1 MRFAGVLLLA
11 AFIGGCDQTA
21 TTSAAGSQ
29 PQATCSAVSDLQVYP
44 YQDDSGFKGYALAR
58 AGHVWFSAFGRVTSG
73 KARISE
79 GPGLV
84 KVVIEADPD
93 LKSAVELTGTS
104 CLSGKAL
111 RFCYETCKLPHDPPF
126 SPGEL
131 ETMGS
136 DRQAV
141 APKKQLTGYLLC
153 PLA

>member
-1 MRFAGVLLLA
+1 M
-11 AFIGGCDQTA
+11 
-21 TTSAAGSQ
+21 
-29 PQATCSAVSDLQVYP
+29 
-44 YQDDSGFKGYALAR
+44 
-58 AGHVWFSAFGRVTSG
+58 WFSAFGRVTSG

-84 KVVIEADPD
+84 KVVIEAEPD

-111 RFCYETCKLPHDPPF
+111 RFCYETCKFAHDPPL

-141 APKKQLTGYLLC
+141 APEKQLTGYLLC
-153 PLA
+153 PQAGLYVITAQASGKPVGATTLEIGRASCRERV